1 MVEFFQAKFSEV
13 EFGHV
18 QNGQVEFG
26 KLEICKLEF
35 DFGLARFRLAKHGLA
50 WLDYPS
56 LT

>member
-1 MVEFFQAKFSEV
+1 MVEFFQAEFSEV

-35 DFGLARFRLAKHGLA
+35 EFGLARLAKHGLA

-56 LT
+56 IT